1 MTEPVL
7 DIDVNI
13 EAVGWSRMIPD
24 LEKTIDAAAGAAVAA
39 AGYTGRNPELS
50 VLLADD
56 RRLAELNENWRGKA
70 GPTNVLSFPGDVEGP
85 GPVMLGDI
93 ALALETLMAEAAVAG
108 ISVSAHFNHLVVH
121 GVLHLLGF
129 DHETDR
135 EAEEMESLETKILG
149 ELGIAD
155 PYAIGQPEC
164 SGVVS

>member
-85 GPVMLGDI
+85 GPARHPRERRAPVPAPG
-93 ALALETLMAEAAVAG
+93 AVRQRSRAG
-108 ISVSAHFNHLVVH
+108 FSFFGRVVWPCQ
-121 GVLHLLGF
+121 
-129 DHETDR
+129 R
-135 EAEEMESLETKILG
+135 
-149 ELGIAD
+149 GIFIPGSTSKGRFTAV
-155 PYAIGQPEC
+155 E
-164 SGVVS
+164 

>member
-1 MTEPVL
+1 MTEPTL
-7 DIDVNI
+7 NIDINL
-13 EAVGWSRMIPD
+13 AAGGWSRMIPE
-24 LEKTIDAAAGAAVAA
+24 LEKTIYAAAGAALAA
-39 AGYTGRNPELS
+39 AGYTGGNPELS

-70 GPTNVLSFPGDVEGP
+70 GPTNVLSFPGDADGP
-85 GPVMLGDI
+85 GPSLLGDI
-93 ALALETLMAEAAVAG
+93 ALAQETLMAEAAVAG
-108 ISVSAHFNHLVVH
+108 ISVYAHFNHLVVH

-135 EAEEMESLETKILG
+135 EADEMERLETKILG

-155 PYAIGQPEC
+155 PYAAGQPEC